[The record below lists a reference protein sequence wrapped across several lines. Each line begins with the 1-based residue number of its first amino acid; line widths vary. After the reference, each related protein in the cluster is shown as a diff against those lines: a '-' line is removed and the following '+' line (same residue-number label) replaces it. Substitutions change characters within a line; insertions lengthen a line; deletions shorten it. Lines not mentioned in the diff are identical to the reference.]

1 MYGLVSTEKSL
12 EGDRVCIHCHSI
24 ALSVRISP
32 RETGFDRIVD
42 LCDCGA
48 GGNFEALLKS
58 DAVLYRPIETIN
70 EAIGNMIVKKEQS
83 AAAPLN
89 ANNITNAE
97 LAIAIEVTVK
107 HINGMSSL
115 FIDMLKNHLKLLLE
129 EQAHRACGK
138 RV

>member
-1 MYGLVSTEKSL
+1 MYRLVSTEEL
-12 EGDRVCIHCHSI
+12 PGGNRVCVHCHSI
-24 ALSVRISP
+24 ALSVRIP
-32 RETGFDRIVD
+32 PKETGFDRVVD

-48 GGNFEALLKS
+48 GRNFETLLKS
-58 DAVLYRPIETIN
+58 DAILYRPIETIN
-70 EAIGNMIVKKEQS
+70 EAIGNMVIREQS

-89 ANNITNAE
+89 AHNVTNAE

>member
-1 MYGLVSTEKSL
+1 MYRLVSTEESL
-12 EGDRVCIHCHSI
+12 EGDRVCIYCHSI

-32 RETGFDRIVD
+32 REAGFDRVVD

-48 GGNFEALLKS
+48 GGNFGTLLKS

-89 ANNITNAE
+89 ACDITNAE
-97 LAIAIEVTVK
+97 LSSYICETLQHIRVTGEGK
-107 HINGMSSL
+107 
-115 FIDMLKNHLKLLLE
+115 LKERLGTHFEKLLTEREARLT
-129 EQAHRACGK
+129 K
-138 RV
+138 